1 MDNKKWYKKIAT
13 IFWWVL
19 TILPV
24 LIALIY
30 FIGYHLTFNS
40 GITEATELAS
50 YQSNSIGNYYTYLSN
65 ILQNDFNKFTIPSL
79 ANTFAN
85 LFNLLGITGRGPLGI
100 LFGYMLSIQLYHLL
114 FDCLVFF
121 IHLLHSFTDT
131 ERWCK

>member
-1 MDNKKWYKKIAT
+1 MVQKNTDT

-40 GITEATELAS
+40 GINTAQELAEYQTMVDGNFGS
-50 YQSNSIGNYYTYLSN
+50 YLTSLLQNEFN
-65 ILQNDFNKFTIPSL
+65 ILSINSL
-79 ANTFAN
+79 NTMFSN
-85 LFNLLGITGRGPLGI
+85 LFNIIGVNDNTTLGI

-131 ERWCK
+131 ERWCR

>member
-24 LIALIY
+24 LVALIY

-40 GITEATELAS
+40 GINQATELAE
-50 YQSNSIGNYYTYLSN
+50 YQTMVNGNFGTYLTNLLQNEFN
-65 ILQNDFNKFTIPSL
+65 ILSINSL
-79 ANTFAN
+79 NTMFSN
-85 LFNLLGITGRGPLGI
+85 LFNIIGVSDNTTLGI

-121 IHLLHSFTDT
+121 IHLIHSFTDT
-131 ERWCK
+131 ERWCR

>member
-19 TILPV
+19 TILPILV
-24 LIALIY
+24 ALIY

-40 GITEATELAS
+40 GINQASELAE
-50 YQSNSIGNYYTYLSN
+50 YQTMIDGNFGTYLTNLLQNEFN
-65 ILQNDFNKFTIPSL
+65 ILSINSL
-79 ANTFAN
+79 NTMFSN
-85 LFNLLGITGRGPLGI
+85 LFNIIGVSDNTTLGI

-131 ERWCK
+131 EKWCR